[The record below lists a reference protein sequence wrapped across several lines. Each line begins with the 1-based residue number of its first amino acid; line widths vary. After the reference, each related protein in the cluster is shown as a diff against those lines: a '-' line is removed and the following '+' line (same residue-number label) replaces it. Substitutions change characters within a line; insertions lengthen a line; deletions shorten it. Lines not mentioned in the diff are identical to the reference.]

1 MQIKRFEAKDMAE
14 ALKMIKREFGPQ
26 AVILSARDIT
36 KGKGMLGLMRRP
48 GVEVTAATDT
58 RNGNEKPKVDDF
70 AGRKWTLLKEA
81 SVGSTNRSQLGSD
94 PSRPINFGQRGR
106 VRRTTYTGRERS
118 HSGRN
123 DTLIQFLNLYDD
135 LLNQGVEEDLASSL
149 IERLREGVPTDEVL
163 GYRDVKI
170 RLKDVL
176 KDLGMADCTGG
187 TARGKHR
194 VVVLVGPTGVGKT
207 TTLAKMAVAETF
219 QNGKKI
225 ALITLNDHRIAA
237 TAQME
242 AYGNILKVPVAV
254 VSNRKELK
262 ECLRRFRDKEL
273 ILIDTPGISHNDI
286 YGINELKSL
295 LEVGDSLEIHL
306 LVAAGTRGRDFESI
320 FKKFGVLPVD
330 WLLFTKID
338 ETVEYGSMLNAL
350 NRAKLPV
357 SYFTNGQDVPENI
370 EKGSVERLIDLLCRE
385 QKRQTYGPGGFTEE
399 NRRSGGRDWEE
410 RPQTKTY
417 VANKNSDLF
426 HHPSC
431 KWVERIEKRNMVVFK
446 TRSEALAN
454 DFRPCR
460 ACQPLGAGEDDE
472 SSVAAGALDE
482 GMRESVAY

>member
-1 MQIKRFEAKDMAE
+1 
-14 ALKMIKREFGPQ
+14 
-26 AVILSARDIT
+26 
-36 KGKGMLGLMRRP
+36 
-48 GVEVTAATDT
+48 
-58 RNGNEKPKVDDF
+58 
-70 AGRKWTLLKEA
+70 
-81 SVGSTNRSQLGSD
+81 
-94 PSRPINFGQRGR
+94 
-106 VRRTTYTGRERS
+106 
-118 HSGRN
+118 
-123 DTLIQFLNLYDD
+123 
-135 LLNQGVEEDLASSL
+135 
-149 IERLREGVPTDEVL
+149 
-163 GYRDVKI
+163 
-170 RLKDVL
+170 
-176 KDLGMADCTGG
+176 
-187 TARGKHR
+187 
-194 VVVLVGPTGVGKT
+194 
-207 TTLAKMAVAETF
+207 MAVAETF
-219 QNGKKI
+219 QKGKKI

-295 LEVGDSLEIHL
+295 LQVGDSLEIHL

-370 EKGSVERLIDLLCRE
+370 EEGSVERLIDLLCRE
-385 QKRQTYGPGGFTEE
+385 QKRQTYGPGGVTEE
-399 NRRSGGRDWEE
+399 NRGTGRRDWEE
-410 RPQTKTY
+410 RPQTQTY

-431 KWVERIEKRNMVVFK
+431 KWVERIEKRNRVVFK
-446 TRSEALAN
+446 TRSEALAHE
-454 DFRPCR
+454 FRPCR

>member
-1 MQIKRFEAKDMAE
+1 MQIKRFEARDMAE

-58 RNGNEKPKVDDF
+58 HNGNEKPKVETF
-70 AGRKWTLLKEA
+70 TGRKWTLMKEA
-81 SVGSTNRSQLGSD
+81 SAGSHNRRQLGFD
-94 PSRPINFGQRGR
+94 RSRPMSFGQRGR
-106 VRRTTYTGRERS
+106 LKRTPRTDRERS
-118 HSGRN
+118 NTSRN
-123 DTLIQFLNLYDD
+123 DTLIRFLNLYDD

-149 IERLREGVPTDEVL
+149 IERLREGIPSDEVL
-163 GYRDVKI
+163 GDRDVKI
-170 RLKDVL
+170 RLKGVL
-176 KDLGMADCTGG
+176 QDLGVADSTDR

-194 VVVLVGPTGVGKT
+194 VVVLVGPTGVGKST
-207 TTLAKMAVAETF
+207 TIAKMAVAETF
-219 QNGKKI
+219 QKGRKI
-225 ALITLNDHRIAA
+225 ALITLNDHRIGA

-242 AYGNILKVPVAV
+242 AYGNILKVPVSA

-286 YGINELKSL
+286 YGINELKTL
-295 LEVGDSLEIHL
+295 LEVVDSPEIHL
-306 LVAAGTRGRDFESI
+306 LAAAGTRGRDFESV
-320 FKKFGVLPVD
+320 FKKFGVLPID

-338 ETVEYGSMLNAL
+338 ETVEYGSMLNAV

-370 EKGSVERLIDLLCRE
+370 EEGSVERLIDLLCRE
-385 QKRQTYGPGGFTEE
+385 QKRQTRGSEGFTAEK
-399 NRRSGGRDWEE
+399 RRNGRWDWEE
-410 RPQTKTY
+410 RPQTKKY

-431 KWVERIEKRNMVVFK
+431 KWVERIDKRNMVVFK

-460 ACQPLGAGEDDE
+460 ACQPLGAGEEDE
-472 SSVAAGALDE
+472 SSVAVGALDD